1 MATDYFGAKY
11 FSGGYFPE
19 SYFGTGEAA
28 DPNAM
33 QGTASGSSSCTAT
46 LSVAQVAPSRSSGV
60 TRLAKQKFV
69 PQPRVVGLF
78 FRPPPTPQHIKPDG
92 GGKPVEPPPAPQ
104 VETLLDEEIERHAD
118 MLERRVSAVERR
130 MAERIAE
137 AERRIA
143 TVTLLDKKRQ
153 ELSAVRGEL
162 AARQLKKQIAADDE
176 LILMLLA
183 A

>member
-1 MATDYFGAKY
+1 
-11 FSGGYFPE
+11 
-19 SYFGTGEAA
+19 
-28 DPNAM
+28 
-33 QGTASGSSSCTAT
+33 
-46 LSVAQVAPSRSSGV
+46 
-60 TRLAKQKFV
+60 
-69 PQPRVVGLF
+69 
-78 FRPPPTPQHIKPDG
+78 
-92 GGKPVEPPPAPQ
+92 
-104 VETLLDEEIERHAD
+104 
-118 MLERRVSAVERR
+118 